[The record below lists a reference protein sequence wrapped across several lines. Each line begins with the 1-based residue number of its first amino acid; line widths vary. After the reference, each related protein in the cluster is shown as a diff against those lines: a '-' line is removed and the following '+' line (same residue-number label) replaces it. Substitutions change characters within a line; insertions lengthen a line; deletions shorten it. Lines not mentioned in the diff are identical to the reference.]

1 MLKYPVSVKW
11 SDEDEGF
18 IAVAPG
24 VQGLSAFGESQEE
37 ALRELNIAAHAYF
50 ESLRRAGQPLPEF
63 EKLVPFSGQI
73 RLRMPKS
80 LHAELSRSAERE
92 GVSLN
97 TYIIS
102 LLSERNAQRIIQA
115 KLEDINT
122 TLSLPT
128 MRAEAYAE
136 DVRSALA
143 SGIHE
148 TNASNAFMKGG
159 RLQ

>member
-1 MLKYPVSVKW
+1 MLQYPVSVKW

-18 IAVAPG
+18 IAVVPG
-24 VQGLSAFGESQEE
+24 VQGLSAFGESQGE

-50 ESLRRAGQPLPEF
+50 ESLRHAGRPLPEF
-63 EKLVPFSGQI
+63 EKIVPFSGQI

-80 LHAELSRSAERE
+80 LHAELSRCAERE

-97 TYIIS
+97 TYIVS

-122 TLSLPT
+122 TLNLPT
-128 MRAEAYAE
+128 MRAVAYAE
-136 DVRSALA
+136 DVISAHP